1 MGEFIMG
8 FHVLGPLEVTGSRSP
23 VNLSAG
29 RQQVVLAVLLLE
41 ANRLVP
47 VHRLVDAVW
56 SDAPPPTARGQIHT
70 CVSALRRRFEAAG
83 LGGRIGT
90 RRPGYVMRVADGE
103 LDLHRFDSL
112 VADGRAAAAA
122 GRPAEAVNRFRTAL
136 GLWRGEVP
144 LSGIESDLLRAA
156 VASLTERRLS
166 VLEDCHAV
174 ELAQG
179 RHHELVDQL
188 LPLVE
193 RHPLREQLHHQLMLT
208 LHRCRRPGD
217 ALAAYRAARRTF
229 VTELGIEPSGALR
242 ELHDSILRNDTTLDP
257 PAPRIAAVPAPAPAV
272 TPRMLPA
279 ANPYLAGRDDVV
291 TTVSGQLRGGGTDG
305 VTTAVLAGR
314 AGVGKTALAVHIAH
328 RIAPGF
334 PDGQLY
340 ARLDDEHGDPVRPEA
355 VLERLLR
362 ALGVPAAAG
371 SRDEL
376 AARLRSTLAGRRVL
390 MVLDGAADEAQ
401 VLSLLPGSAT
411 CGVLVTSRHRLT
423 GLSGAKVVELAELT
437 IQHATELLIRLLGI
451 ARVSA
456 EPAATYD
463 LIDLCGGLPLALRI
477 AGERLAARPHWSIA
491 ELTERLGDEQR
502 HLDELSHG
510 PLDVRPGIA
519 TACDRV
525 GPSAQRL
532 FRLLALLDG
541 PDFPTW
547 VAGPLLGDPG
557 HGAVDELETLVDAQL
572 VDVGR
577 RSGPGAHYRIPKL
590 LRSYAQELLAREET
604 PATRAAAVNRLLGA
618 WLHLAEQAHSRAV
631 GQSVPVVHGDAE
643 RWPLPAPLTD
653 QLLRRPLEWFEAE
666 RAGVVRAVGQAAE
679 LGSAEL
685 CWDLAGT
692 LAGLMQ
698 ARDHLEDWRETHT
711 TALAACRRTGDRRG
725 EAVILHSLGTLDMVE
740 QRYNEASGRLAL
752 ALPAF
757 EEIGE
762 DKGRTLCL
770 RSIAFLSRVG
780 AGSPL
785 GGRARR

>member
-1 MGEFIMG
+1 ML
-8 FHVLGPLEVTGSRSP
+8 FHVLGPLEVSGSRKP
-23 VNLSAG
+23 VSLSAG

-56 SDAPPPTARGQIHT
+56 SDAPPSTARGQIHT
-70 CVSALRRRFEAAG
+70 CVSGLRRRFETAG

-90 RRPGYVMRVADGE
+90 RRPGYLLRVSDDE
-103 LDLHRFDSL
+103 LDLHRFDRL
-112 VADGRAAAAA
+112 VAEGRTAAAA
-122 GRPAEAVNRFRTAL
+122 GRPAEAAQRFRSAL
-136 GLWRGEVP
+136 GLWRGDAP

-156 VASLTERRLS
+156 VTSLTERRLS
-166 VLEDCHAV
+166 VIEECHTV

-188 LPLVE
+188 LPLAE
-193 RHPLREQLHHQLMLT
+193 RHPLREQLHHQLMLA

-217 ALAAYRAARRTF
+217 ALAAYRAIRRRF
-229 VTELGIEPSGALR
+229 VAELGIEPSGALR
-242 ELHDSILRNDTTLDP
+242 DLHDSILRNDTALDPP
-257 PAPRIAAVPAPAPAV
+257 PAPRATAVPAAAAPMV
-272 TPRMLPA
+272 PRMLPA
-279 ANPYLAGRDDVV
+279 GNPYLTGRDDVV
-291 TTVSGQLRGGGTDG
+291 TTVAGLLRGSGTGG
-305 VTTAVLAGR
+305 VATAVLAGR

-328 RIAPGF
+328 RVAPGF

-340 ARLDDEHGDPVRPEA
+340 ARLDDEHGEPVRPEA

-362 ALGVPAAAG
+362 VLGVPAAAG

-376 AARLRSTLAGRRVL
+376 AARLRSALAGRRILV
-390 MVLDGAADEAQ
+390 VLDGAVDEAQ

-437 IQHATELLIRLLGI
+437 IQHATELLIHLLGI

-456 EPAATYD
+456 EPAATFD
-463 LIDLCGGLPLALRI
+463 LIELCGGLPLALRI

-491 ELTERLGDEQR
+491 ELTERLGDGQR

-519 TACDRV
+519 TACARV

-532 FRLLALLDG
+532 FRLLTLVDG
-541 PDFPTW
+541 EHFPTW

-557 HGAVDELETLVDAQL
+557 RAAGDDLEALVDAQL
-572 VDVGR
+572 VAVDR
-577 RSGPGAHYRIPKL
+577 RSGPGTHYRIPKL
-590 LRSYAQELLAREET
+590 LRSYARELLVRKET
-604 PATRAAAVNRLLGA
+604 PATRAAASSRLLGA

-631 GQSVPVVHGDAE
+631 GHSVPVLHGDAE
-643 RWPLPAPLTD
+643 RWPLPVPLAD
-653 QLLRRPLEWFEAE
+653 QLLRHPLEWFETE
-666 RAGVVRAVGQAAE
+666 RAGVVRAVGQAAD

-685 CWDLAGT
+685 CWDLAVT
-692 LAGLMQ
+692 LAGLMR

-711 TALAACRRTGDRRG
+711 TALTACRQAGDRRG
-725 EAVILHSLGTLDMVE
+725 EAVILYSLGTLDMVE
-740 QRYNEASGRLAL
+740 QRYDEASGRLAL
-752 ALPAF
+752 ALRAF
-757 EEIGE
+757 EEIGD

-770 RSIAFLSRVG
+770 RGVAFLSRVG
-780 AGSPL
+780 SEPLL
-785 GGRARR
+785 GGRATR